1 MSSFKRRTQSLQ
13 HAASGRLRRVNLTWL
28 GLALGLVAILG
39 GQLLEGTSLLLLL
52 QPTALLIVGGGT
64 LGAVLVQSAPADVR
78 SAVHMLRWLRQPPLD
93 GKDHQVREIVGWARL
108 AYREGAL
115 KLDALSGAI
124 RDPWLRSGLEM
135 VVDRFDADYIR
146 QTLLMELRVRDAAMR
161 RAVKVWEAAAGYAP
175 TIGILGSVLGLLR
188 VMSTMQDAAAVGSG
202 LAVAFV
208 ATFYGLALANLV
220 FLPVAHKL
228 RVHVAEQTLRD
239 EMRIEGLV
247 MIAQNR
253 QPWLVEKTLASF
265 GGRAGQLVPLK
276 AAA

>member
-1 MSSFKRRTQSLQ
+1 MSVKRIPPSLQ
-13 HAASGRLRRVNLTWL
+13 RAVSSRVRRVNLTWL
-28 GLALGLVAILG
+28 GLALGLLAILG
-39 GQLLEGTSLLLLL
+39 GQLLEGTSLLLLI
-52 QPTALLIVGGGT
+52 QPTALLIVVGGT
-64 LGAVLVQSAPADVR
+64 VGAVLVQSAAADVHAATR
-78 SAVHMLRWLRQPPLD
+78 MLRWLRQPPLD

-115 KLDALSGAI
+115 KLDKLSGAI
-124 RDPWLRSGLEM
+124 SDPWLRSGLEM

-220 FLPVAHKL
+220 FLPIAHKL
-228 RVHVAEQTLRD
+228 KVHVFEQTLRD
-239 EMRIEGLV
+239 EMRVEGLV

-265 GGRAGQLVPLK
+265 GVPTGNVVPLK

>member
-1 MSSFKRRTQSLQ
+1 M
-13 HAASGRLRRVNLTWL
+13 VNMTWL
-28 GLALGLVAILG
+28 GLGVAFVAIFC
-39 GQLLEGTSLLLLL
+39 GQVLEGTSLTLLL

-64 LGAVLVQSAPADVR
+64 LGAILIQS
-78 SAVHMLRWLRQPPLD
+78 SAVDFRAAIAMLRWLREPPLT

-108 AYREGAL
+108 SYKQGAL
-115 KLDALSGAI
+115 KLDGLCKSI
-124 RDPWLRSGLEM
+124 QDPWLRNGVEM
-135 VVDRFDADYIR
+135 VVDCLDPEYIR
-146 QTLLMELRVRDAAMR
+146 QTMLMELRVRDAHMR
-161 RAVKVWEAAAGYAP
+161 RAVKVWESAAGYAP

-208 ATFYGLALANLV
+208 ATFYGLSLANLV

-228 RVHVAEQTLRD
+228 KVHVFEQTLRD
-239 EMRIEGLV
+239 EMRVEGLV
-247 MIAQNR
+247 MIAKNR

-265 GGRAGQLVPLK
+265 GAVNSNVVPLK

>member
-1 MSSFKRRTQSLQ
+1 MSSVKRSFPSWRRTL
-13 HAASGRLRRVNLTWL
+13 SGRTGRLNLTWL
-28 GLALGLVAILG
+28 GLAVGAVAILG
-39 GQLLEGTSLLLLL
+39 GQLLEGTSLLLLI

-64 LGAVLVQSAPADVR
+64 LGAVLVQSAAGDVR
-78 SAVHMLRWLRQPPLD
+78 AAVGMLHWLRQPPLE
-93 GKDHQVREIVGWARL
+93 GKDHQVREIVAWARL

-115 KLDALSGAI
+115 KLDALSRSI
-124 RDPWLRSGLEM
+124 HDPWLRNGLEM
-135 VVDRFDADYIR
+135 VVDRFDPDYIR

-228 RVHVAEQTLRD
+228 KVHVFEQTLRD

-253 QPWLVEKTLASF
+253 QPALVAKTLASF
-265 GGRAGQLVPLK
+265 GTQLSNVVPLK

>member
-1 MSSFKRRTQSLQ
+1 M
-13 HAASGRLRRVNLTWL
+13 VNMTWL
-28 GLALGLVAILG
+28 GLGVAFVAILC
-39 GQLLEGTSLLLLL
+39 GQVLEGTSLTLLL

-64 LGAVLVQSAPADVR
+64 LGAILVQSSAADFL
-78 SAVHMLRWLRQPPLD
+78 AAIAMLRWLREPPLT

-108 AYREGAL
+108 SYKQGAL
-115 KLDALSGAI
+115 KLDGLCKSI
-124 RDPWLRSGLEM
+124 QDPWLRNGVEM
-135 VVDRFDADYIR
+135 VVDCLDPEYIR
-146 QTLLMELRVRDAAMR
+146 QTMLMELRVRDARMR
-161 RAVKVWEAAAGYAP
+161 RAVKVWESAAGYAP

-208 ATFYGLALANLV
+208 ATFYGLSLANLV

-228 RVHVAEQTLRD
+228 KVHVFEQTLRD
-239 EMRIEGLV
+239 EMRVEGLA
-247 MIAQNR
+247 MIAENR

-265 GGRAGQLVPLK
+265 GGVNSNVTPLK

>member
-1 MSSFKRRTQSLQ
+1 M
-13 HAASGRLRRVNLTWL
+13 VNMTWL
-28 GLALGLVAILG
+28 GLGVAFVAILC
-39 GQLLEGTSLLLLL
+39 GQVLEGTSLALLV

-64 LGAVLVQSAPADVR
+64 LGAMLVQSSAADFR
-78 SAVHMLRWLRQPPLD
+78 TALAMLRWLREPPLA

-108 AYREGAL
+108 AYKEGAL
-115 KLDALSGAI
+115 KLDGLCTSI
-124 RDPWLRSGLEM
+124 QDPWLRNGVEM
-135 VVDRFDADYIR
+135 VVDRFDPEYIR
-146 QTLLMELRVRDAAMR
+146 QTLLMELRLRDAQMR
-161 RAVKVWEAAAGYAP
+161 RAVKVWESAAGYAP

-208 ATFYGLALANLV
+208 ATFYGLSLANLV

-228 RVHVAEQTLRD
+228 KVHVFEQTLRD
-239 EMRIEGLV
+239 EMRVEGLV
-247 MIAQNR
+247 MIAEHR

-265 GGRAGQLVPLK
+265 GAVTSNVVPLK

>member
-1 MSSFKRRTQSLQ
+1 M
-13 HAASGRLRRVNLTWL
+13 VNMTWL
-28 GLALGLVAILG
+28 GLAVAFLAILG
-39 GQLLEGTSLLLLL
+39 GQLLEGTRLSLLL

-64 LGAVLVQSAPADVR
+64 LGAILVQSSVADFR
-78 SAVHMLRWLRQPPLD
+78 AAVAMLRWLREPPQA
-93 GKDHQVREIVGWARL
+93 GKEHHVREIVGWARL
-108 AYREGAL
+108 AYKEGAL
-115 KLDALSGAI
+115 KLDGLCAAI
-124 RDPWLRSGLEM
+124 PDRWLRNGVEM
-135 VVDRFDADYIR
+135 VVDRFDPDYIR

-161 RAVKVWEAAAGYAP
+161 RAVKVWESAAGYAP

-208 ATFYGLALANLV
+208 ATFYGLSLANLV
-220 FLPVAHKL
+220 FLPIAHKL
-228 RVHVAEQTLRD
+228 KVHVFEQTLRD

-265 GGRAGQLVPLK
+265 GAAPTNVVPLK